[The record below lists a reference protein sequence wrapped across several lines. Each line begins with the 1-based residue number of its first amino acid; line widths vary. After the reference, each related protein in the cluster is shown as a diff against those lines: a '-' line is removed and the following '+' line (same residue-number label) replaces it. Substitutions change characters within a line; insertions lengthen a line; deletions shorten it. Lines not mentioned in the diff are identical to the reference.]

1 MSHIVNQGNHS
12 QRIIDGSNSF
22 DWRLHL
28 SSFIPSFASVGQRFD
43 YRRKNGDNSKPWENS
58 SWRDRIPSVPGLPVS
73 STGVILLL
81 CVIVFFISLIAPDF
95 VYNNLALNPAD
106 LMQKPWTIITHMFV
120 HAGFDHLF
128 WNMLFLFFFG
138 TELERR
144 VGEGKFLGIYFLSGI
159 VAATGQ
165 MLVSGGTLVGASGAL
180 YGVLGCLAII
190 APEIRVFLFFVIPMT
205 IRWAVVLFAVIDF
218 LFSGTADN
226 IAHVAHLSG
235 LALGLIIGYVMKKR
249 GQPSYYYAQ
258 HSF

>member
-1 MSHIVNQGNHS
+1 
-12 QRIIDGSNSF
+12 
-22 DWRLHL
+22 
-28 SSFIPSFASVGQRFD
+28 
-43 YRRKNGDNSKPWENS
+43 
-58 SWRDRIPSVPGLPVS
+58 
-73 STGVILLL
+73 
-81 CVIVFFISLIAPDF
+81 
-95 VYNNLALNPAD
+95 
-106 LMQKPWTIITHMFV
+106 MFV

-218 LFSGTADN
+218 LISGTGDN